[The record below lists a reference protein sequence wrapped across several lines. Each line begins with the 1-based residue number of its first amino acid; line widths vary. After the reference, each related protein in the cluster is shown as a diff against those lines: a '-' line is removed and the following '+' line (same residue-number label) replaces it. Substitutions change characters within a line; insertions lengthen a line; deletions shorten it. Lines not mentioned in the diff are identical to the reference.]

1 MELENYHF
9 VDITEIIQVR
19 IPMGT
24 YPNGGTGKKSKLC
37 IISKHLP
44 VKYSIVTK
52 GEKAPLR
59 RKAGRP

>member
-52 GEKAPLR
+52 GKKAPL
-59 RKAGRP
+59 